1 MRRRGRDH
9 ARSAR
14 RASIPIQPLL
24 YASNVAAMP
33 IMTLLVARLAFAILD
48 TLVMDRAARL
58 VRRASSR
65 RPQAMM
71 IVLHV
76 LARSQ
81 SQIPEPWNAGSL
93 NARMIQTGRAKDMVT
108 LAICMPLVNRM
119 KATAVTTARATH
131 VAALARRTKP
141 VLGKLFCT
149 LFSRLECQS
158 DSAGKQIFRMFENKS
173 CPKYREHVPEYRTSF

>member
-1 MRRRGRDH
+1 
-9 ARSAR
+9 
-14 RASIPIQPLL
+14 
-24 YASNVAAMP
+24 
-33 IMTLLVARLAFAILD
+33 
-48 TLVMDRAARL
+48 
-58 VRRASSR
+58 
-65 RPQAMM
+65 M

-108 LAICMPLVNRM
+108 LAICMPLVHRM